1 LNRKNPS
8 DPSKSV
14 IYGIHP
20 VIETLK
26 SGKRRVEEIYSAR
39 ADSLDEMTK
48 TLVKERPIPVTLVSQ
63 AQLLTLAGSP
73 HHQGLAARVGPF
85 PYIDLEDV
93 LSPRQPATGPI
104 LLLDEVQDPANL
116 GNILRAAE
124 CLGAGALVLTK
135 DRSVAITPV
144 VEKAAAGASAHMP
157 VARVVNLVRAI
168 EMLKASGY
176 WVYGTAPE
184 AKASVYDLEL
194 AGQLAFVL
202 GSEGKGMR
210 RLVREKC
217 DHLVVVPMSG
227 KTASLNVSQ
236 VATILLAESL
246 RQRLAK
252 PRSSR
257 RDPS

>member
-1 LNRKNPS
+1 LNRKKPAE
-8 DPSKSV
+8 PSKSV

-20 VIETLK
+20 VLETLK
-26 SGKRRVEEIYSAR
+26 AGKRRVEEIYSAR
-39 ADSLDEMTK
+39 EDSLDEAARA
-48 TLVKERPIPVTLVSQ
+48 LIKERNIPVKPLPQ
-63 AQLLTLAGSP
+63 AQLLAVAGSP

-85 PYIDLEDV
+85 PYADLEDI
-93 LSPRQPATGPI
+93 LSPLPPEIGPI

-124 CLGAGALVLTK
+124 CLGADALVLTK
-135 DRSVAITPV
+135 DRSVAITAV
-144 VEKAAAGASAHMP
+144 VEKAAAGASAHIA

-168 EMLKASGY
+168 EMLKSSGY

-184 AKASVYDLEL
+184 AKASLYEL
-194 AGQLAFVL
+194 KFEGRLAFVL

-217 DHLVVVPMSG
+217 DQLLVVPMSG

-246 RQRLAK
+246 RQRLSE
-252 PRSSR
+252 PR
-257 RDPS
+257 